1 MKRRNYGIDL
11 LRIVAMYMIVLYHC
25 LLLGGA
31 ITKATQ
37 IGIGSINYDISWLL
51 DTLCYCAVN
60 CYALI
65 SGYVGVKSK
74 FKLQN
79 IIKLWFQ
86 VLFYSVV
93 LNIIIWVTI
102 PNVPINKGLLIQ
114 MLMPISFE
122 RYWYFSAYFILFAF
136 MPFLNL
142 LLNNLDKSM
151 ATKLLITLILVCSF
165 GETFIFR
172 AKTFLSLQSGYSAPW
187 LIILYLIGGYIKLY
201 GWKFWKHDKTVY
213 FSMAILSFAVFLLLG
228 GEQSHGRVLINYP
241 APTML
246 FMGIALLNIFS
257 KLSLNSRIIQGVKL
271 FAPLT
276 FGVYLIHIHPFV
288 AEYLFKD
295 RFADIALNSPVM
307 FIGKIVIFSLCIY
320 LICSVIELVRAK
332 LFELLKLNVLANA
345 VAAYIQKHLEKLI

>member
-11 LRIVAMYMIVLYHC
+11 LRIVAMYMIVLNHC
-25 LLLGGA
+25 LLLGGV

-86 VLFYSVV
+86 VVFYSVV

-165 GETFIFR
+165 GETFI
-172 AKTFLSLQSGYSAPW
+172 
-187 LIILYLIGGYIKLY
+187 
-201 GWKFWKHDKTVY
+201 
-213 FSMAILSFAVFLLLG
+213 LG
-228 GEQSHGRVLINYP
+228 
-241 APTML
+241 
-246 FMGIALLNIFS
+246 
-257 KLSLNSRIIQGVKL
+257 
-271 FAPLT
+271 
-276 FGVYLIHIHPFV
+276 
-288 AEYLFKD
+288 
-295 RFADIALNSPVM
+295 
-307 FIGKIVIFSLCIY
+307 
-320 LICSVIELVRAK
+320 
-332 LFELLKLNVLANA
+332 LKPS
-345 VAAYIQKHLEKLI
+345 